1 MSRVKIVTPKRKNPL
16 GVATSKGA
24 FHLVGLTVIVVPVKP
39 LATATTAASG
49 GNREELLGPRPAGC
63 ERQRSRR
70 WEPQPG
76 QWHAAGVTERFY
88 HGPVLDSCNCRCKQ
102 KNHLNLKDSSG
113 FLSMELLS
121 RFELETSSLPRM
133 RSTN

>member
-1 MSRVKIVTPKRKNPL
+1 MVRCRLTRNASAGLNLSVTADAVPPPL
-16 GVATSKGA
+16 TRGGFGIPESLASSPEA
-24 FHLVGLTVIVVPVKP
+24 P
-39 LATATTAASG
+39 LLGATATTAASG

-88 HGPVLDSCNCRCKQ
+88 HGPVLDSYNCRCKQ
-102 KNHLNLKDSSG
+102 K
-113 FLSMELLS
+113 
-121 RFELETSSLPRM
+121 T
-133 RSTN
+133 T

>member
-24 FHLVGLTVIVVPVKP
+24 FHLVGLTVIIVPVKL

-49 GNREELLGPRPAGC
+49 GSREELLGQRPAGC
-63 ERQRSRR
+63 KRQRSRL

-76 QWHAAGVTERFY
+76 QWHRAARTERARPLTMSIERSDMLPLRKALLIAVWRLFY
-88 HGPVLDSCNCRCKQ
+88 NRLA
-102 KNHLNLKDSSG
+102 
-113 FLSMELLS
+113 LSV
-121 RFELETSSLPRM
+121 
-133 RSTN
+133 NAGH

>member
-49 GNREELLGPRPAGC
+49 GAEKFPMEDEALRNAKASPT
-63 ERQRSRR
+63 RR
-70 WEPQPG
+70 G
-76 QWHAAGVTERFY
+76 GIASAMTERLY
-88 HGPVLDSCNCRCKQ
+88 KGKPAHNQ
-102 KNHLNLKDSSG
+102 KS
-113 FLSMELLS
+113 
-121 RFELETSSLPRM
+121 PRHDAE
-133 RSTN
+133 RAGGREG

>member
-49 GNREELLGPRPAGC
+49 GNRVG
-63 ERQRSRR
+63 
-70 WEPQPG
+70 
-76 QWHAAGVTERFY
+76 AAA
-88 HGPVLDSCNCRCKQ
+88 S
-102 KNHLNLKDSSG
+102 
-113 FLSMELLS
+113 
-121 RFELETSSLPRM
+121 RM
-133 RSTN
+133 RAAAKRTLGAAARAPFSYAVLFHALPV

>member
-49 GNREELLGPRPAGC
+49 GNREELLGQRPAGC
-63 ERQRSRR
+63 KRQRSRR

-76 QWHAAGVTERFY
+76 LVERSETERLY
-88 HGPVLDSCNCRCKQ
+88 KGKPALCSKARSVN
-102 KNHLNLKDSSG
+102 
-113 FLSMELLS
+113 FLHSA
-121 RFELETSSLPRM
+121 
-133 RSTN
+133 

>member
-49 GNREELLGPRPAGC
+49 GNREELLGPRPGRGQQDASGSEADAG
-63 ERQRSRR
+63 SRN
-70 WEPQPG
+70 PG
-76 QWHAAGVTERFY
+76 SF
-88 HGPVLDSCNCRCKQ
+88 
-102 KNHLNLKDSSG
+102 
-113 FLSMELLS
+113 
-121 RFELETSSLPRM
+121 
-133 RSTN
+133 